1 MPIRLE
7 DDAVDVWKKALRGLQ
22 KTPRDLAAASGLPL
36 EQVRKVTRGLPDA
49 GGIHQLAPLLDLDP
63 SAVLALSEE
72 RAAPPEITAQ
82 GLVTLTTPFPV
93 PSYPEMTVNS
103 YLLLPP
109 DSSEAVLFDAGA
121 AADPVLEAVRQ
132 ANRSVSA
139 VFLTHAHRD
148 HVAALPDLLEA
159 LNHPPVYLHRAE
171 SHPDAQPFD
180 HGASFSMAGLT
191 IEARLTDGHSPG
203 GTSFLVSGMP
213 NRLAIVGDALFARS
227 IGGCPP
233 EAYRHALANNRL
245 HLLSL
250 PPETVLC
257 PGHGPLTTV
266 AEEIRHNPFFAR
278 NG

>member
-7 DDAVDVWKKALRGLQ
+7 DDAIDVWKKALRGLQ

-36 EQVRKVTRGLPDA
+36 PRVRKVTRGLPDA
-49 GGIHQLAPLLDLDP
+49 EAIHQLAPLLGLDP
-63 SAVLALSEE
+63 AAVLALSEE
-72 RAAPPEITAQ
+72 RAAPPEITAE
-82 GLVTLTTPFPV
+82 GLVSLTTPFPV

-109 DSSEAVLFDAGA
+109 DSSETVLFDAGA
-121 AADPVLEAVRQ
+121 EADPILEAVRQ
-132 ANRSVSA
+132 ANRSVCA

-171 SHPDAQPFD
+171 AHPDAQPFD
-180 HGASFSMAGLT
+180 HGASFSFAGLT

-213 NRLAIVGDALFARS
+213 NPLAVVGDALFARS

-233 EAYRHALANNRL
+233 EAYRHALAHIRL

-266 AEEIRHNPFFAR
+266 AQEIHHNPFFAR
-278 NG
+278 NS